1 MNVGPQVYYPLVNHM
16 WKIQY
21 YTVEGRTHLEFVI
34 WNTWM
39 VTFKWNSILVSV
51 LRQIGYHRYID
62 VGDTVMLVN
71 TVYEHSLC
79 WWQVSDVVDRC
90 LAKSPTSRSPSNRK
104 RKRLTQQSAI
114 RCGRCF
120 IWTRAPTIKCLV
132 EKIRSHAR
140 PKSYPVSRIRYNQ
153 SILLLFLQVND
164 MFARYVTLKPGCNS
178 IILELGVEV
187 QPLHARSPSF
197 KIQ

>member
-1 MNVGPQVYYPLVNHM
+1 M
-16 WKIQY
+16 I
-21 YTVEGRTHLEFVI
+21 GRTQLEFVI

-62 VGDTVMLVN
+62 VGDTV
-71 TVYEHSLC
+71 C

-140 PKSYPVSRIRYNQ
+140 PKSYSVSRIRYNQ

-164 MFARYVTLKPGCNS
+164 MVASYVTSNPGCNS

-187 QPLHARSPSF
+187 QPLHARSTSF
-197 KIQ
+197 KIQSLSVYWLQFWKG